1 MKARLYELY
10 ERHMTERLM
19 REYYYYKR
27 LDFEELKA
35 EGKLDR
41 RADFYDWVKK
51 NPY

>member
-35 EGKLDR
+35 KGKLDR